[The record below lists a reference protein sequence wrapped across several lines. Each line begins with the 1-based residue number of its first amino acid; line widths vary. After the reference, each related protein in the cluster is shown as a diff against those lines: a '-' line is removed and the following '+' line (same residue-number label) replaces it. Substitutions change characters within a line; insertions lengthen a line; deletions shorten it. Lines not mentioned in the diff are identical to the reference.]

1 MAMVVDE
8 HGSITGLVT
17 MEDVLEEIVG
27 EIMDE
32 TDIIAPN
39 IKKIGKNIWMVNG
52 KTDIDE
58 VNEKLHMELKGKGY
72 DTLSGFILKR
82 TGKIPKEGDEITFN
96 RFKLKVGKIENNR
109 ISNVRIE
116 KK

>member
-1 MAMVVDE
+1 
-8 HGSITGLVT
+8 L
-17 MEDVLEEIVG
+17 EDVIEEIVG

-39 IKKIGKNIWMVNG
+39 IKKIAKNIWIANG

-58 VNEKLHMELKGKGY
+58 INEKLKMGLKGKGY
-72 DTLSGFILKR
+72 DTFSGFILKR
-82 TGKIPKEGDEITFN
+82 TGKIPKQGDEISYK
-96 RFKLKVGKIENNR
+96 RFKFKIEEIEHHM
-109 ISNVRIE
+109 ISTIRVE